1 MARCSECRKGE
12 YRPAMVQDSIK
23 VSGHVFR
30 TELPGVRCEECSDV
44 AIDGPSIERFELMA
58 AAHLARSGQ
67 VNGAIL
73 RFQRKAIGLGAK
85 NLAELLGVAPET
97 ISRWENG
104 KQPIDPLAAA
114 LVGAMALERA
124 ESRSTTAEALRAIRD
139 PKPLGETIQ
148 IELAKAG

>member
-12 YRPAMVQDSIK
+12 YRPAMIPDSIE

-30 TELPGVRCEECSDV
+30 AELPGVRCDECGEV

-67 VNGAIL
+67 VNGPIL

-85 NLAELLGVAPET
+85 DLAELLGVAPET
-97 ISRWENG
+97 VSRW
-104 KQPIDPLAAA
+104 
-114 LVGAMALERA
+114 
-124 ESRSTTAEALRAIRD
+124 
-139 PKPLGETIQ
+139 
-148 IELAKAG
+148 